1 MAWLRTR
8 DTAAADGLI
17 EALHPA
23 GWPLRVEAP
32 PWLVA
37 NASWAPSVS
46 KTGQTRGAET
56 PGPVSISRTLW
67 VHLLNVS
74 AFYPA
79 GDTGFRGMGADP
91 VYAGAVA
98 SDAQI
103 AQGGRVVRVNTPVK
117 NIVIAAPGL
126 SVARARLA
134 IAGTEIAP
142 SPDGTFLIP
151 EVDIHDVLVLQ
162 CR

>member
-1 MAWLRTR
+1 MHRSQSHFP
-8 DTAAADGLI
+8 
-17 EALHPA
+17 E
-23 GWPLRVEAP
+23 V
-32 PWLVA
+32 
-37 NASWAPSVS
+37 
-46 KTGQTRGAET
+46 
-56 PGPVSISRTLW
+56 W

-117 NIVIAAPGL
+117 NAVIAVPGL

-134 IAGTEIAP
+134 IAGTEVSP
-142 SPDGTFLIP
+142 SPDGSYVIP
-151 EVDIHDVLVLQ
+151 EVDIHDVLVLE